1 MLEFIQSNETLSTI
15 LIVVSLLFNVVLAL
29 KPVFA
34 FIVKKT
40 KTTTD
45 DEIFEKVFGLI
56 DKMSDETK
64 QKLLDQI
71 NK

>member
-1 MLEFIQSNETLSTI
+1 MLEFIQENQVLSTI
-15 LIVVSLLFNVVLAL
+15 FIAVSLALNAVIAL
-29 KPVFA
+29 KPVLA
-34 FIVKKT
+34 YIIKKT
-40 KTTTD
+40 KNTTD

-71 NK
+71 KK

>member
-1 MLEFIQSNETLSTI
+1 MLEFIQSNETLSTV

-29 KPVFA
+29 KPALA

-45 DEIFEKVFGLI
+45 DEVFEKVFGLI

-64 QKLLDQI
+64 KKLLDQI